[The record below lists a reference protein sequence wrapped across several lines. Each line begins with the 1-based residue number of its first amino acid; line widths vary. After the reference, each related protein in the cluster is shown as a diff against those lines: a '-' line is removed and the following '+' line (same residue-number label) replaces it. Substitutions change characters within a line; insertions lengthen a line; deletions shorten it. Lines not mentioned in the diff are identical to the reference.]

1 MAAKIS
7 TIAQIDTKFNADSI
21 EWCPVNPPYFVCGT
35 YQLIE
40 DTTTCN
46 ELKSSENNSRIGS
59 MLLLKFDN
67 VSKCLSHVQN
77 ISTEAITDMKWC
89 SYNGT
94 PLLGV
99 TSSSGQ
105 FDLYSLVENNK
116 GYKLENMSSFDV
128 CSPNLSLSLDWCN
141 STVPRITISDSGGFA
156 SILRLAENG
165 DEVSLDQK

>member
-1 MAAKIS
+1 
-7 TIAQIDTKFNADSI
+7 
-21 EWCPVNPPYFVCGT
+21 
-35 YQLIE
+35 
-40 DTTTCN
+40 
-46 ELKSSENNSRIGS
+46 
-59 MLLLKFDN
+59 
-67 VSKCLSHVQN
+67 
-77 ISTEAITDMKWC
+77 MKWC

-141 STVPRITISDSGGFA
+141 STVPRITISDSGGFV
-156 SILRLAENG
+156 SVLRLAENG
-165 DEVSLDQK
+165 DEVSLDQKWKAHNFG